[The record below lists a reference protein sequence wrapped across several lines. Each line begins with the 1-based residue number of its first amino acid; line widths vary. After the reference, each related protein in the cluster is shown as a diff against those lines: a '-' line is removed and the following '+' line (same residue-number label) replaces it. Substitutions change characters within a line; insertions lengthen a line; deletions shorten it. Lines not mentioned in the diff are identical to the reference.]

1 MKKIIIL
8 VFLSFFSIVSFG
20 QQALWS
26 SSDIISPVI
35 HENNTVSF
43 QLYAPEA
50 SKVEIQGD
58 FLPPRK
64 IETPF
69 GLMDGSGLA
78 ELNKNR
84 SGVWEYTSSILPSEL
99 YSYSFILDGLKIN
112 DPSNVYQV
120 RDVASITNIFLIE
133 GDIGNNYMVQDV
145 PHGNISKI
153 WYENPISGIDQRRMT
168 IYTPA
173 GYETSKD
180 KYPVLYLLHGS
191 GGDENSWSELGR
203 AVQILDNLIAQKNV
217 PPMIVVMPNGNISQQ
232 AAPGEE
238 PNSMNKPKMIL
249 HKRKDGS
256 FEKSFPDIIK
266 YVEAHYR
273 TINNKANRA
282 IAGLSMGG
290 FHSLYIS
297 ALYPDMFDYVG
308 LFSAANSVEDST
320 GDNADVYSNFDKKLA
335 IQFSK
340 APQLYWIGIGK
351 ADFLYEENMK
361 LRKLLDNK
369 NYKYTYMETDGGHIW
384 RNWRIYLTE
393 FSQKIFK

>member
-1 MKKIIIL
+1 M
-8 VFLSFFSIVSFG
+8 SFFSIVSFG

-50 SKVEIQGD
+50 SRVEIQGD

-120 RDVASITNIFLIE
+120 RDVASITNIFLIG

-249 HKRKDGS
+249 HKRKDGA
-256 FEKSFPDIIK
+256 FEKSFPDISSIITSLK
-266 YVEAHYR
+266 I
-273 TINNKANRA
+273 TSGIICDISL
-282 IAGLSMGG
+282 IAD
-290 FHSLYIS
+290 S
-297 ALYPDMFDYVG
+297 ALY
-308 LFSAANSVEDST
+308 LF
-320 GDNADVYSNFDKKLA
+320 
-335 IQFSK
+335 I
-340 APQLYWIGIGK
+340 I
-351 ADFLYEENMK
+351 
-361 LRKLLDNK
+361 
-369 NYKYTYMETDGGHIW
+369 
-384 RNWRIYLTE
+384 
-393 FSQKIFK
+393 